1 MFTGI
6 VQAQCRVVDID
17 DVDGIRV
24 LSVDLVDVADGLE
37 LGASVANNGACLTA
51 SEINAT
57 VVRFEVI
64 QETLEL
70 TNLGNLVTD
79 DMVNI
84 ERSLKFGDEVGG
96 HIVSGHI
103 SAAAII
109 DEILIERANRTVWF
123 TVGAEIMPFI
133 LWKGWVALDGVSLTV
148 SRLDRD
154 AHRFGVSLIPETLSR
169 TTLGNWAIGDQVNL
183 EPDSQTQTIIETVRG
198 LLADPDLQAQ
208 LFGTAR

>member
-24 LSVDLVDVADGLE
+24 LSVDLVDVAGGLE

-51 SEINAT
+51 CEINAS
-57 VVRFEVI
+57 VVRFEVV

-70 TNLGNLVTD
+70 TNLGSLNAD

-96 HIVSGHI
+96 HVVSGHI
-103 SAAAII
+103 SASAII
-109 DEILIERANRTVWF
+109 DEILVDRANRTVWF
-123 TVGAEIMPFI
+123 TVDAEVMPFI

-198 LLADPDLQAQ
+198 LLADPDLRAQ